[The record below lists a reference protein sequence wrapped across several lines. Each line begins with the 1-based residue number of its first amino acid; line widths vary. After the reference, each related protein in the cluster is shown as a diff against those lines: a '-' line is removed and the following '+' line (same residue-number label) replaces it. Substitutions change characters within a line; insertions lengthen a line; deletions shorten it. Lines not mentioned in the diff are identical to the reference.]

1 MKDFLKDFGKV
12 PKNCPLALGAIENG
26 VQLCYICPKKNDMN
40 MNDWKELCKNVW
52 NWLVKKPQVVNV
64 KKPQV
69 EKVLKGYSPDRMK
82 RYLDAHYEFRYNVL
96 SEVNEFRPKGEDQS
110 AFKLLGK
117 RELNALCMEIQSAGI
132 PCWDRDV
139 ARYIHSTLVEDY
151 HPFTLY
157 IQELPKWDGEDRLT
171 DLAQRVSSEA
181 YWVKHFHRW
190 MLALMAQWM
199 GKNTTYANCVAPL
212 LVSEEQG
219 WLKSTFCKSLMPEP
233 LQAYYTDQIDLSANG
248 RLEGKLAVMGLINL
262 DEFDRLSS
270 RAMAKLKN
278 LMQLSS
284 LSIRKA
290 YQKNYAPLPRIA
302 SFIGTSNRKDL
313 LDDPT
318 GSRRF
323 LCVEV
328 EHRIDCSDIDLPQ
341 IYAQLKAELEAGE
354 RYWFTPDEEQ
364 EIQCHNEAFYQVH
377 PEEEL
382 FRNHFRTP
390 SDGETCEMLSLSDI
404 LETLKE
410 KHGALLRNVS
420 MVKFG
425 NALVA
430 SGVERVHTK
439 LGNRYK
445 LVRVDVGE

>member
-1 MKDFLKDFGKV
+1 M
-12 PKNCPLALGAIENG
+12 
-26 VQLCYICPKKNDMN
+26 Q
-40 MNDWKELCKNVW
+40 
-52 NWLVKKPQVVNV
+52 
-64 KKPQV
+64 
-69 EKVLKGYSPDRMK
+69 KGCLPDKMK
-82 RYLDAHYEFRYNVL
+82 RYLNAHYEFRYNVL
-96 SEVNEFRPKGEDQS
+96 SEINEFRPKGEDLLT
-110 AFKLLGK
+110 FRILGK

-151 HPFTLY
+151 HPFSLY

-171 DLAQRVSSEA
+171 DLAQRVSTEA

-284 LSIRKA
+284 LNIRKS
-290 YQKNYAPLPRIA
+290 YQKNYSQLPRIA

-328 EHRIDCSDIDLPQ
+328 EHRIDCTDIDLSQ

-354 RYWFTPDEEQ
+354 RYWFTSEEEQ
-364 EIQCHNEAFYQVH
+364 EIQFHNEAFYQVH

-382 FRNHFRTP
+382 FRNHFRVP
-390 SDGETCEMLSLSDI
+390 SEGEMCEMLSLSEI
-404 LETLKE
+404 LEALKE
-410 KHGALLRNVS
+410 KHGSLLRNVS

-439 LGNRYK
+439 FGNRYK

>member
-1 MKDFLKDFGKV
+1 MITWKV
-12 PKNCPLALGAIENG
+12 F
-26 VQLCYICPKKNDMN
+26 
-40 MNDWKELCKNVW
+40 CKNLW
-52 NWLVKKPQVVNV
+52 NLLVKKPQVTNV
-64 KKPQV
+64 KKLQV
-69 EKVLKGYSPDRMK
+69 EKVQKGCLPDKMK
-82 RYLDAHYEFRYNVL
+82 RYLNAHYEFRYNVL
-96 SEVNEFRPKGEDQS
+96 SEINEFRPKGEDLLT
-110 AFKLLGK
+110 FRILGK

-151 HPFTLY
+151 HPFSLY

-171 DLAQRVSSEA
+171 DLAQRVSTEA

-284 LSIRKA
+284 LNIRKS
-290 YQKNYAPLPRIA
+290 YQKNYSQLPRIA

-328 EHRIDCSDIDLPQ
+328 EHRIDCTDIDLSQ

-354 RYWFTPDEEQ
+354 RYWFTSEEEQ
-364 EIQCHNEAFYQVH
+364 EIQFHNEAFYQVH

-382 FRNHFRTP
+382 FRNHFRVP
-390 SDGETCEMLSLSDI
+390 SEGEMCEMFSLSEI
-404 LETLKE
+404 LEALKE
-410 KHGALLRNVS
+410 KHGSLLRNVS

-439 LGNRYK
+439 FGNRYK

>member
-1 MKDFLKDFGKV
+1 MITWKV
-12 PKNCPLALGAIENG
+12 F
-26 VQLCYICPKKNDMN
+26 
-40 MNDWKELCKNVW
+40 CKNLW
-52 NWLVKKPQVVNV
+52 NLLVKKPQVTNV

-69 EKVLKGYSPDRMK
+69 KKVQKGCLPDKMK
-82 RYLDAHYEFRYNVL
+82 RYLNAHYEFRYNVL
-96 SEVNEFRPKGEDQS
+96 SEINEFRPKGEDLLT
-110 AFKLLGK
+110 FRILGK

-151 HPFTLY
+151 HPFSLY

-171 DLAQRVSSEA
+171 DLAQRVSTEA

-284 LSIRKA
+284 LNIRKS
-290 YQKNYAPLPRIA
+290 YQKNYSQLPRIA

-328 EHRIDCSDIDLPQ
+328 DHRIDCTDIDLSQ

-354 RYWFTPDEEQ
+354 RYWFTSEEEQ
-364 EIQCHNEAFYQVH
+364 EIQFHNEAFYQVH

-382 FRNHFRTP
+382 FRNHFRVP
-390 SDGETCEMLSLSDI
+390 SEGEMCQMLSLSEI
-404 LETLKE
+404 LEALKE
-410 KHGALLRNVS
+410 KHGSLLRNVS

-439 LGNRYK
+439 FGNRYK

>member
-1 MKDFLKDFGKV
+1 MITWKV
-12 PKNCPLALGAIENG
+12 F
-26 VQLCYICPKKNDMN
+26 
-40 MNDWKELCKNVW
+40 CKNLW
-52 NWLVKKPQVVNV
+52 NLLVKKPQVTNV

-69 EKVLKGYSPDRMK
+69 KKVQKGCLPDKMK
-82 RYLDAHYEFRYNVL
+82 RYLNAHYEFRYNVL
-96 SEVNEFRPKGEDQS
+96 SEINEFRPKGEDLLT
-110 AFKLLGK
+110 FRILGK

-151 HPFTLY
+151 HPFSLY

-171 DLAQRVSSEA
+171 DLAQRVSTEA
-181 YWVKHFHRW
+181 YCVKHFHRW

-284 LSIRKA
+284 LNIRKS
-290 YQKNYAPLPRIA
+290 YQKNYSQLPRIA

-328 EHRIDCSDIDLPQ
+328 EHRIDCTDIDLSQ

-354 RYWFTPDEEQ
+354 RYWFTSEEEQ
-364 EIQCHNEAFYQVH
+364 EIQFHNEAFYQVH

-382 FRNHFRTP
+382 FRNHFRVP
-390 SDGETCEMLSLSDI
+390 SEGEMCEMLSLSEI
-404 LETLKE
+404 LEALKE
-410 KHGALLRNVS
+410 KHGSLLRNVS

-439 LGNRYK
+439 FGNRYK

>member
-1 MKDFLKDFGKV
+1 MITWKV
-12 PKNCPLALGAIENG
+12 F
-26 VQLCYICPKKNDMN
+26 
-40 MNDWKELCKNVW
+40 CKNLW
-52 NWLVKKPQVVNV
+52 NLLVKKPQVTNV

-69 EKVLKGYSPDRMK
+69 KKVQKGCLPDKMK
-82 RYLDAHYEFRYNVL
+82 RYLNAHYEFRYNVL
-96 SEVNEFRPKGEDQS
+96 SEINEFRPKGEDLLT
-110 AFKLLGK
+110 FRILGK

-151 HPFTLY
+151 HPFSLY

-171 DLAQRVSSEA
+171 DLAQRVSTEA

-284 LSIRKA
+284 LNIRKS
-290 YQKNYAPLPRIA
+290 YQKNYSQLPRIA

-328 EHRIDCSDIDLPQ
+328 EHRIDCTDIDLSQ

-354 RYWFTPDEEQ
+354 RYWFTSEEEQ
-364 EIQCHNEAFYQVH
+364 EIQFHNEAFYQVH

-382 FRNHFRTP
+382 FRNHFRVP
-390 SDGETCEMLSLSDI
+390 SEGEMCEMFSLSEI
-404 LETLKE
+404 LEALKE
-410 KHGALLRNVS
+410 KHGSLLRNVS

-425 NALVA
+425 NALVT

-439 LGNRYK
+439 FGNRYK

>member
-1 MKDFLKDFGKV
+1 MT
-12 PKNCPLALGAIENG
+12 NW
-26 VQLCYICPKKNDMN
+26 KKI
-40 MNDWKELCKNVW
+40 CKNVW
-52 NWLVKKPQVVNV
+52 NWLLENATTISKEPSQVKKEV
-64 KKPQV
+64 KV
-69 EKVLKGYSPDRMK
+69 YSSDKLK
-82 RYLDAHYEFRYNVL
+82 RYLNAHYDFRYNVL
-96 SEVNEFRPKGEDQS
+96 SEVNEYRPKGKDMS
-110 AFKLLGK
+110 AFRMLGK

-132 PCWDRDV
+132 SCWDRDL
-139 ARYIHSTLVEDY
+139 ARYVHSTLVEAY
-151 HPFTLY
+151 HPFGLFVR
-157 IQELPKWDGEDRLT
+157 ELPEWDGKDRLV
-171 DLAQRVSSEA
+171 DLASRVSAED

-199 GKNTTYANCVAPL
+199 GKNTAFANCVAPL
-212 LVSEEQG
+212 LISEEQG

-233 LQAYYTDQIDLSANG
+233 LQAYYTDQMDLSSGGNF
-248 RLEGKLAVMGLINL
+248 EGKLAVMGLVNL
-262 DEFDRLSS
+262 DEFDRLTS
-270 RAMAKLKN
+270 RGMAKLKN

-284 LSIRKA
+284 LNIRKA
-290 YQKNYAPLPRIA
+290 HQKNYTQLPRIA

-328 EHRIDCSDIDLPQ
+328 AHRIDCSDIDLNQ
-341 IYAQLKAELEAGE
+341 IYAQLKSELESGE
-354 RYWFTPDEEQ
+354 RYWFTPEEEQ
-364 EIQCHNEAFYQVH
+364 EIQRHNEAFYQFH

-382 FRNHFRTP
+382 FRNHFRAAS
-390 SDGETCEMLSLSDI
+390 SDEAYEMLSLSEI
-404 LETLKE
+404 LEALKE
-410 KHGALLRNVS
+410 KHGSLLRNVS

-445 LVRVDVGE
+445 LVRVGSGE

>member
-1 MKDFLKDFGKV
+1 MITWKV
-12 PKNCPLALGAIENG
+12 F
-26 VQLCYICPKKNDMN
+26 
-40 MNDWKELCKNVW
+40 CKNLW
-52 NWLVKKPQVVNV
+52 NLLVKKPQVTNV

-69 EKVLKGYSPDRMK
+69 EKVQKGCLPDKMK
-82 RYLDAHYEFRYNVL
+82 RYLNAHYEFRYNVL
-96 SEVNEFRPKGEDQS
+96 SEINEFRPKGEDLLT
-110 AFKLLGK
+110 FRILGK

-151 HPFTLY
+151 HPFFLY

-171 DLAQRVSSEA
+171 DLAQRVSTEA

-219 WLKSTFCKSLMPEP
+219 WLKSTFCKSLMPES

-270 RAMAKLKN
+270 RALAKLKN

-284 LSIRKA
+284 LNIRKS
-290 YQKNYAPLPRIA
+290 YQKNYSQLPRIA

-328 EHRIDCSDIDLPQ
+328 EHRIDCTDIDLSQ

-354 RYWFTPDEEQ
+354 RYWFISEEEQ
-364 EIQCHNEAFYQVH
+364 EIQFHNEAFYQVH

-382 FRNHFRTP
+382 FRNHFRVP
-390 SDGETCEMLSLSDI
+390 SEGEMCEMLSLSDI
-404 LETLKE
+404 LEALKE
-410 KHGALLRNVS
+410 KHGSLLRNVS

-439 LGNRYK
+439 FGNRYK

>member
-1 MKDFLKDFGKV
+1 MITWKV
-12 PKNCPLALGAIENG
+12 F
-26 VQLCYICPKKNDMN
+26 
-40 MNDWKELCKNVW
+40 CKNLW
-52 NWLVKKPQVVNV
+52 NLLVKKPQVTNV

-69 EKVLKGYSPDRMK
+69 KKVQKGCLPDKMK
-82 RYLDAHYEFRYNVL
+82 RYLNAHYEFRYNVL
-96 SEVNEFRPKGEDQS
+96 SEINEFRPKGEGLLT
-110 AFKLLGK
+110 FRILGK

-151 HPFTLY
+151 HPFSLY

-171 DLAQRVSSEA
+171 DLAQRVSTEA

-233 LQAYYTDQIDLSANG
+233 LQAYYTDQIDLSGNG

-284 LSIRKA
+284 LNIRKS
-290 YQKNYAPLPRIA
+290 YQKNYSQLPRIA

-328 EHRIDCSDIDLPQ
+328 EHRIDCTDIDLSQ

-354 RYWFTPDEEQ
+354 RYWFTSEEEQ
-364 EIQCHNEAFYQVH
+364 EIQFHNEAFYQVH

-382 FRNHFRTP
+382 FRNHFRVP
-390 SDGETCEMLSLSDI
+390 SEGEMCEMFSLSEI
-404 LETLKE
+404 LEALKE
-410 KHGALLRNVS
+410 KHGSLLRNVS

-439 LGNRYK
+439 FGNRYK

>member
-1 MKDFLKDFGKV
+1 MITWKV
-12 PKNCPLALGAIENG
+12 F
-26 VQLCYICPKKNDMN
+26 
-40 MNDWKELCKNVW
+40 CKNLW
-52 NWLVKKPQVVNV
+52 NLLVKKPQVTNV
-64 KKPQV
+64 KKPQM
-69 EKVLKGYSPDRMK
+69 EKVQKGCLPDKMK
-82 RYLDAHYEFRYNVL
+82 RYLNAHYEFRYNVL
-96 SEVNEFRPKGEDQS
+96 SEINEFRPKGEDLLT
-110 AFKLLGK
+110 FRILGK

-151 HPFTLY
+151 HPFSLY

-171 DLAQRVSSEA
+171 DLAQRVSTEA

-284 LSIRKA
+284 LNIRKS
-290 YQKNYAPLPRIA
+290 YQKNYSQLPRIA

-328 EHRIDCSDIDLPQ
+328 EHRIDCTDIDLSQ

-354 RYWFTPDEEQ
+354 RYWFTSEEEQ
-364 EIQCHNEAFYQVH
+364 EIQFHNEAFYQVH

-382 FRNHFRTP
+382 FRNHFRVP
-390 SDGETCEMLSLSDI
+390 SEGEMCEMFSLSEI
-404 LETLKE
+404 LEALKE
-410 KHGALLRNVS
+410 KHGSLLRNVS

-439 LGNRYK
+439 FGNRYK

>member
-1 MKDFLKDFGKV
+1 MITWKV
-12 PKNCPLALGAIENG
+12 F
-26 VQLCYICPKKNDMN
+26 
-40 MNDWKELCKNVW
+40 CKNLW
-52 NWLVKKPQVVNV
+52 NLLVKKPQVTNV

-69 EKVLKGYSPDRMK
+69 KKVQKGCLPDKMK
-82 RYLDAHYEFRYNVL
+82 RYLNAHYEFRYNVL
-96 SEVNEFRPKGEDQS
+96 SEINEFRPKGEDLLT
-110 AFKLLGK
+110 FRILGK

-151 HPFTLY
+151 HPFSLY

-171 DLAQRVSSEA
+171 DLAQRVSTEA

-284 LSIRKA
+284 LNIRKS
-290 YQKNYAPLPRIA
+290 YQKNNSQLPRIA

-328 EHRIDCSDIDLPQ
+328 EHRIDCTDIDLSQ

-354 RYWFTPDEEQ
+354 RYWFTSEEEQ
-364 EIQCHNEAFYQVH
+364 EIQFHNEAFYQVH

-382 FRNHFRTP
+382 FRNHFRVP
-390 SDGETCEMLSLSDI
+390 SEGEMCEMFSLSEI
-404 LETLKE
+404 LEALKE
-410 KHGALLRNVS
+410 KHGSLLRNVS

-425 NALVA
+425 NALVT

-439 LGNRYK
+439 FGNRYK

>member
-1 MKDFLKDFGKV
+1 MITWKV
-12 PKNCPLALGAIENG
+12 F
-26 VQLCYICPKKNDMN
+26 
-40 MNDWKELCKNVW
+40 CKNLW
-52 NWLVKKPQVVNV
+52 NLLVKKPQVTNV

-69 EKVLKGYSPDRMK
+69 EKVQKGCLPDKMK
-82 RYLDAHYEFRYNVL
+82 RYLNAHYEFRYNVL
-96 SEVNEFRPKGEDQS
+96 SEINEFRPKGEDLLT
-110 AFKLLGK
+110 FRILGK

-151 HPFTLY
+151 HPFSLY

-171 DLAQRVSSEA
+171 DLAQRVSTEA

-248 RLEGKLAVMGLINL
+248 RQEGKLAVMGLINL

-284 LSIRKA
+284 LNIRKS
-290 YQKNYAPLPRIA
+290 YQKNYSQLPRIA

-328 EHRIDCSDIDLPQ
+328 EHRIDCTDIDLSQ

-354 RYWFTPDEEQ
+354 RYWFTSEEEQ
-364 EIQCHNEAFYQVH
+364 EIQFHNEAFYQVH

-382 FRNHFRTP
+382 FRNHFRVP
-390 SDGETCEMLSLSDI
+390 SEGEMCEMLSLSEI
-404 LETLKE
+404 LEALKE
-410 KHGALLRNVS
+410 KHGSLLRNVS

-439 LGNRYK
+439 FGNRYK

>member
-1 MKDFLKDFGKV
+1 MITWKV
-12 PKNCPLALGAIENG
+12 F
-26 VQLCYICPKKNDMN
+26 
-40 MNDWKELCKNVW
+40 CKNLW
-52 NWLVKKPQVVNV
+52 NLLVKKPQVTNV

-69 EKVLKGYSPDRMK
+69 EKVQKGCLPDKMK
-82 RYLDAHYEFRYNVL
+82 RYLNAHYEFRYNVL
-96 SEVNEFRPKGEDQS
+96 SEINEFRPKGEDLLT
-110 AFKLLGK
+110 FRILGK

-151 HPFTLY
+151 HPFSLY

-171 DLAQRVSSEA
+171 DLAQRVSTEA

-284 LSIRKA
+284 LNIRKS
-290 YQKNYAPLPRIA
+290 YQKNYSQLPRIA

-328 EHRIDCSDIDLPQ
+328 EHRIDCTDIDLSQ

-354 RYWFTPDEEQ
+354 RYWFTSEEEQ
-364 EIQCHNEAFYQVH
+364 EIQFHNEAFYQVH

-382 FRNHFRTP
+382 FRNHFRVP
-390 SDGETCEMLSLSDI
+390 SEGEMCEMFSLSEI
-404 LETLKE
+404 LEALKE
-410 KHGALLRNVS
+410 KHGSLLRNVS

-439 LGNRYK
+439 YGNRYK

>member
-1 MKDFLKDFGKV
+1 MITWKV
-12 PKNCPLALGAIENG
+12 F
-26 VQLCYICPKKNDMN
+26 
-40 MNDWKELCKNVW
+40 CKNLW
-52 NWLVKKPQVVNV
+52 NLLVKKPQVTNV

-69 EKVLKGYSPDRMK
+69 EKVQKGCLPDKMK
-82 RYLDAHYEFRYNVL
+82 RYLNAHYEFRYNVL
-96 SEVNEFRPKGEDQS
+96 SEINEFRPKGEDLLT
-110 AFKLLGK
+110 FRILGK

-151 HPFTLY
+151 HPFSLY

-171 DLAQRVSSEA
+171 DLAQRVSTEA

-284 LSIRKA
+284 LNIRKS
-290 YQKNYAPLPRIA
+290 YQKNYSQLPRIA

-328 EHRIDCSDIDLPQ
+328 EHRIDCTDIDLSQ

-354 RYWFTPDEEQ
+354 RYWFTSEEEQ
-364 EIQCHNEAFYQVH
+364 EIQFHNEAFYQVH

-382 FRNHFRTP
+382 FRNHFRVP
-390 SDGETCEMLSLSDI
+390 SEGEMCQMLSLSEI
-404 LETLKE
+404 LDALKE
-410 KHGALLRNVS
+410 KHGSLLRNVS

-439 LGNRYK
+439 FGNRYK

>member
-1 MKDFLKDFGKV
+1 MITWKV
-12 PKNCPLALGAIENG
+12 F
-26 VQLCYICPKKNDMN
+26 
-40 MNDWKELCKNVW
+40 CKNLW
-52 NWLVKKPQVVNV
+52 NLLVKKPQVTNV

-69 EKVLKGYSPDRMK
+69 KKVQKGCLPDKMK
-82 RYLDAHYEFRYNVL
+82 RYLNAHYEFRYNVL
-96 SEVNEFRPKGEDQS
+96 SEINEFRPKGEDLLT
-110 AFKLLGK
+110 FRILGK

-151 HPFTLY
+151 HPFSLY
-157 IQELPKWDGEDRLT
+157 IQELPKWDGEDLLT
-171 DLAQRVSSEA
+171 DLAQRVSTEA

-284 LSIRKA
+284 LNIRKS
-290 YQKNYAPLPRIA
+290 YQKNYSQLPRIA

-328 EHRIDCSDIDLPQ
+328 EHRIDCTDIDLSQ

-354 RYWFTPDEEQ
+354 RYWFTSEEEQ
-364 EIQCHNEAFYQVH
+364 EIQFHNEAFYQVH

-382 FRNHFRTP
+382 FRNHFRVP
-390 SDGETCEMLSLSDI
+390 SEGEMCEMFSLSEI
-404 LETLKE
+404 LEALKE
-410 KHGALLRNVS
+410 KHGSLLRNVS

-439 LGNRYK
+439 FGNRYK

>member
-1 MKDFLKDFGKV
+1 MT
-12 PKNCPLALGAIENG
+12 NW
-26 VQLCYICPKKNDMN
+26 KKI
-40 MNDWKELCKNVW
+40 CKNVW
-52 NWLVKKPQVVNV
+52 NWLLGNATAISKEPSQVKKEV
-64 KKPQV
+64 KV
-69 EKVLKGYSPDRMK
+69 YSSDKLK
-82 RYLDAHYEFRYNVL
+82 RYLNAHYDFRYNVL
-96 SEVNEFRPKGEDQS
+96 SEVNEYRPKGKDMS
-110 AFKLLGK
+110 AFRMLGK

-132 PCWDRDV
+132 SCWDRDL
-139 ARYIHSTLVEDY
+139 ARYVHSTLVEAY
-151 HPFTLY
+151 HPFGLFVR
-157 IQELPKWDGEDRLT
+157 ELPEWDGKDRLV
-171 DLAQRVSSEA
+171 DLASRVSAED

-199 GKNTTYANCVAPL
+199 GKNTAFANCVAPL
-212 LVSEEQG
+212 LISEEQG

-233 LQAYYTDQIDLSANG
+233 LQAYYTDQMDLSSGGNF
-248 RLEGKLAVMGLINL
+248 EGKLAVMGLINL
-262 DEFDRLSS
+262 DEFDRLTS
-270 RAMAKLKN
+270 RGMAKLKN

-284 LSIRKA
+284 LNIRKA
-290 YQKNYAPLPRIA
+290 HQKNYTQLPRIA

-328 EHRIDCSDIDLPQ
+328 AHRIDCSDIDLNQ
-341 IYAQLKAELEAGE
+341 IYAQLKSELESGD
-354 RYWFTPDEEQ
+354 RYWFTPEEEQ
-364 EIQCHNEAFYQVH
+364 EIQRHNEAFYQVH

-382 FRNHFRTP
+382 FRNHFRAAS
-390 SDGETCEMLSLSDI
+390 SDEAYEMLSLSEI
-404 LETLKE
+404 LEALKE
-410 KHGALLRNVS
+410 KHGSLLRNVS

-445 LVRVDVGE
+445 LVRVGAGE

>member
-1 MKDFLKDFGKV
+1 MGLQK
-12 PKNCPLALGAIENG
+12 G
-26 VQLCYICPKKNDMN
+26 VSDITFAEESF
-40 MNDWKELCKNVW
+40 EL
-52 NWLVKKPQVVNV
+52 
-64 KKPQV
+64 
-69 EKVLKGYSPDRMK
+69 
-82 RYLDAHYEFRYNVL
+82 YL
-96 SEVNEFRPKGEDQS
+96 
-110 AFKLLGK
+110 
-117 RELNALCMEIQSAGI
+117 
-132 PCWDRDV
+132 
-139 ARYIHSTLVEDY
+139 
-151 HPFTLY
+151 
-157 IQELPKWDGEDRLT
+157 QELPAWDGIDRLV
-171 DLAQRVSSEA
+171 DLASRVSSEA

-190 MLALMAQWM
+190 MLALLAQWL
-199 GKNTTYANCVAPL
+199 GKNTVFANGVAPL
-212 LVSEEQG
+212 LISEEQG
-219 WLKSTFCKSLMPEP
+219 WLKSTFCKSLMPEA
-233 LQAYYTDQIDLSANG
+233 LQAYYTDQVDLSAG
-248 RLEGKLAVMGLINL
+248 GSLEKKLAVMGLINL
-262 DEFDRLSS
+262 DEFDRLTS
-270 RAMAKLKN
+270 RGMAKLKN

-328 EHRIDCSDIDLPQ
+328 ERRIDCSNINLAQ

-354 RYWFTPDEEQ
+354 RYWFTPEEEQ

-390 SDGETCEMLSLSDI
+390 SEGETCEMLSLSEI
-404 LETLKE
+404 LEVLKE

-445 LVRVDVGE
+445 LVRVDADE

>member
-1 MKDFLKDFGKV
+1 MITWKV
-12 PKNCPLALGAIENG
+12 F
-26 VQLCYICPKKNDMN
+26 
-40 MNDWKELCKNVW
+40 CKNLW
-52 NWLVKKPQVVNV
+52 NLLVKKPQVTNV

-69 EKVLKGYSPDRMK
+69 EKVQKGCLPDKMK
-82 RYLDAHYEFRYNVL
+82 RYLNAHYEFRYNVL
-96 SEVNEFRPKGEDQS
+96 SEINEFRPKGEDLLT
-110 AFKLLGK
+110 FRILGK

-171 DLAQRVSSEA
+171 DLAQRVSTEA

-284 LSIRKA
+284 LNIRKS
-290 YQKNYAPLPRIA
+290 YQKNYSQLPRIA

-328 EHRIDCSDIDLPQ
+328 EHRIDCTDIDLSQ

-354 RYWFTPDEEQ
+354 RYWFTSDEEQ
-364 EIQCHNEAFYQVH
+364 EIQLHNQAFYQVH

-382 FRNHFRTP
+382 LRNHFREP
-390 SDGETCEMLSLSDI
+390 SEGEMCEMFSLSEI
-404 LETLKE
+404 LEALKE
-410 KHGALLRNVS
+410 KHGSLLRNVS

-439 LGNRYK
+439 FGNRYK

>member
-1 MKDFLKDFGKV
+1 MD
-12 PKNCPLALGAIENG
+12 A
-26 VQLCYICPKKNDMN
+26 
-40 MNDWKELCKNVW
+40 WKEFCLRVW
-52 NWLVKKPQVVNV
+52 KWFVKKPRVSDA
-64 KKPQV
+64 KRSSE
-69 EKVLKGYSPDRMK
+69 EKVANRYSPERMK
-82 RYLDAHYEFRYNVL
+82 RYLNAHYEFRYNVL
-96 SEVNEFRPKGEDQS
+96 SEINEFRPKGES
-110 AFKLLGK
+110 L
-117 RELNALCMEIQSAGI
+117 RELNALCLEIQSAGI
-132 PCWDRDV
+132 PCWDRDL

-157 IQELPKWDGEDRLT
+157 VQELPEWDGEDRLV
-171 DLAQRVSSEA
+171 DLASRVSSEA
-181 YWVKHFHRW
+181 YWVKYFHRW
-190 MLALMAQWM
+190 MLALLAQWM
-199 GKNTTYANCVAPL
+199 RKNTTYANCVAPL

-219 WLKSTFCKSLMPEP
+219 WQKSTFCKSLMPEP

-248 RLEGKLAVMGLINL
+248 RLEGKLGVMGLISL
-262 DEFDRLSS
+262 DEFDRLTS
-270 RAMAKLKN
+270 RGMAKLKN

-328 EHRIDCSDIDLPQ
+328 EHRIDCSNINLPQ

-354 RYWFTPDEEQ
+354 RYWFTPEEEQ
-364 EIQCHNEAFYQVH
+364 EIQCHNEAFYQIH

-382 FRNHFRTP
+382 FRNHFR
-390 SDGETCEMLSLSDI
+390 SALEGEACEMLSLSEI
-404 LETLKE
+404 LEVLKE

>member
-1 MKDFLKDFGKV
+1 MK
-12 PKNCPLALGAIENG
+12 N
-26 VQLCYICPKKNDMN
+26 
-40 MNDWKELCKNVW
+40 WKEICMKVW
-52 NWLVKKPQVVNV
+52 KWC
-64 KKPQV
+64 V
-69 EKVLKGYSPDRMK
+69 EKTADNVSQLPKQPGEPNKKSSSGKLKKYLSK
-82 RYLDAHYEFRYNVL
+82 RYDFRYNVL
-96 SEVNEFRPKGEDQS
+96 SGTNEFRPKGVGTA
-110 AFKLLGK
+110 AFRALGK
-117 RELNALCMEIQSAGI
+117 RELNAICMEVQSAGI
-132 PCWDRDV
+132 TCWDRDL
-139 ARYIHSTLVEDY
+139 ARYVHSTLVEAY
-151 HPFTLY
+151 HPFELY
-157 IQELPKWDGEDRLT
+157 LQELPAWDGTDRLA
-171 DLAQRVSSEA
+171 DLASRVSSDA
-181 YWVKHFHRW
+181 YWVKYFHRW
-190 MLALMAQWM
+190 MLALVAQWM
-199 GKNTTYANCVAPL
+199 GKNTIFANGVAPL

-219 WLKSTFCKSLMPEP
+219 WLKSTFCKSLMPEA
-233 LQAYYTDQIDLSANG
+233 LQAYYTDQVDLSTG
-248 RLEGKLAVMGLINL
+248 GSLEKKLAVMGLINL
-262 DEFDRLSS
+262 DEFDRLSP

-284 LSIRKA
+284 LNMRQV
-290 YQKNYAPLPRIA
+290 YQNNYTQLPRIA

-328 EHRIDCSDIDLPQ
+328 EHRIDCSGINLTQ
-341 IYAQLKAELEAGE
+341 IYAQLKSEVEAGE
-354 RYWFTPDEEQ
+354 RYWFTSEEEL
-364 EIQCHNEAFYQVH
+364 EIQQHNEAFYQMH

-390 SDGETCEMLSLSDI
+390 SLGEAYEMFSLSEI
-404 LETLKE
+404 LETLKQ
-410 KHGALLRNVS
+410 KHGSLMRHVS

>member
-1 MKDFLKDFGKV
+1 MITWKV
-12 PKNCPLALGAIENG
+12 F
-26 VQLCYICPKKNDMN
+26 
-40 MNDWKELCKNVW
+40 CKNLW
-52 NWLVKKPQVVNV
+52 NLLVKKPQVINV
-64 KKPQV
+64 KKPKV
-69 EKVLKGYSPDRMK
+69 EKVQKGCLPDKMK
-82 RYLDAHYEFRYNVL
+82 RYLNAHYEFRYNVL
-96 SEVNEFRPKGEDQS
+96 SEINEFRPKGEDLLT
-110 AFKLLGK
+110 FRILGK

-151 HPFTLY
+151 HPFSLY

-171 DLAQRVSSEA
+171 DLAQRVSTEA

-284 LSIRKA
+284 LNIRKS
-290 YQKNYAPLPRIA
+290 YQKNYSQLPRIA

-328 EHRIDCSDIDLPQ
+328 EHRIDCTDIDLSQ

-354 RYWFTPDEEQ
+354 RYWFTSEEEQ
-364 EIQCHNEAFYQVH
+364 EIQFHNEAFYQVH

-382 FRNHFRTP
+382 FRNHFRVP
-390 SDGETCEMLSLSDI
+390 SEGEMCEMFSLSEI
-404 LETLKE
+404 LEALKE
-410 KHGALLRNVS
+410 KHGSLLRNVS

-439 LGNRYK
+439 FGNRYK

>member
-1 MKDFLKDFGKV
+1 M
-12 PKNCPLALGAIENG
+12 
-26 VQLCYICPKKNDMN
+26 
-40 MNDWKELCKNVW
+40 
-52 NWLVKKPQVVNV
+52 
-64 KKPQV
+64 
-69 EKVLKGYSPDRMK
+69 
-82 RYLDAHYEFRYNVL
+82 
-96 SEVNEFRPKGEDQS
+96 
-110 AFKLLGK
+110 
-117 RELNALCMEIQSAGI
+117 
-132 PCWDRDV
+132 

-151 HPFTLY
+151 HPFSLY

-171 DLAQRVSSEA
+171 DLAQRVSTEA

-284 LSIRKA
+284 LNIRKS
-290 YQKNYAPLPRIA
+290 YQKNYSQLPRIA

-328 EHRIDCSDIDLPQ
+328 EHRIDCTDIDLSQ

-354 RYWFTPDEEQ
+354 RYWFTSEEEQ
-364 EIQCHNEAFYQVH
+364 EIQFHNEAFYQVH

-382 FRNHFRTP
+382 FRNHFRVP
-390 SDGETCEMLSLSDI
+390 SEGEMCQMLSLSEI
-404 LETLKE
+404 LEALKE
-410 KHGALLRNVS
+410 KHGSLLRNVS

-439 LGNRYK
+439 FGNRYK

>member
-1 MKDFLKDFGKV
+1 MITWKV
-12 PKNCPLALGAIENG
+12 F
-26 VQLCYICPKKNDMN
+26 
-40 MNDWKELCKNVW
+40 CKNLW
-52 NWLVKKPQVVNV
+52 NLLVKKPQVTNV

-69 EKVLKGYSPDRMK
+69 EKVQKGCLPDKMK
-82 RYLDAHYEFRYNVL
+82 RYLNAHYEFRYNVL
-96 SEVNEFRPKGEDQS
+96 SEINEFRPKGEDLLT
-110 AFKLLGK
+110 FRILGK

-151 HPFTLY
+151 HPFSLY

-171 DLAQRVSSEA
+171 DLAQRVSTEA

-233 LQAYYTDQIDLSANG
+233 LQSYYTDQIDLSANG

-284 LSIRKA
+284 LNIRKS
-290 YQKNYAPLPRIA
+290 YQKNYSQLPRIA

-328 EHRIDCSDIDLPQ
+328 EHRIDCTDIDLSQ

-354 RYWFTPDEEQ
+354 RYWFTSEEEQ
-364 EIQCHNEAFYQVH
+364 EIQFHNEAFYQVH

-382 FRNHFRTP
+382 FRNHFRVP
-390 SDGETCEMLSLSDI
+390 SEGEMCEMFSLSEI
-404 LETLKE
+404 LEALKE
-410 KHGALLRNVS
+410 KHGSLLRNVS

-439 LGNRYK
+439 FGNRYK

>member
-1 MKDFLKDFGKV
+1 
-12 PKNCPLALGAIENG
+12 
-26 VQLCYICPKKNDMN
+26 
-40 MNDWKELCKNVW
+40 
-52 NWLVKKPQVVNV
+52 
-64 KKPQV
+64 
-69 EKVLKGYSPDRMK
+69 
-82 RYLDAHYEFRYNVL
+82 
-96 SEVNEFRPKGEDQS
+96 
-110 AFKLLGK
+110 
-117 RELNALCMEIQSAGI
+117 
-132 PCWDRDV
+132 
-139 ARYIHSTLVEDY
+139 
-151 HPFTLY
+151 
-157 IQELPKWDGEDRLT
+157 
-171 DLAQRVSSEA
+171 
-181 YWVKHFHRW
+181 
-190 MLALMAQWM
+190 MA
-199 GKNTTYANCVAPL
+199 N
-212 LVSEEQG
+212 
-219 WLKSTFCKSLMPEP
+219 
-233 LQAYYTDQIDLSANG
+233 
-248 RLEGKLAVMGLINL
+248 
-262 DEFDRLSS
+262 
-270 RAMAKLKN
+270 LKN

-328 EHRIDCSDIDLPQ
+328 EHRIDCSGIDLNQ
-341 IYAQLKAELEAGE
+341 IYAQLKAELAAGE

-364 EIQCHNEAFYQVH
+364 EIQRHNGAFYQVH

-382 FRNHFRTP
+382 FRNHFRAAS
-390 SDGETCEMLSLSDI
+390 SDEAYEMLSLSEI
-404 LETLKE
+404 LEALKE

-445 LVRVDVGE
+445 LVRVDAGE

>member
-1 MKDFLKDFGKV
+1 MITWKV
-12 PKNCPLALGAIENG
+12 F
-26 VQLCYICPKKNDMN
+26 
-40 MNDWKELCKNVW
+40 CKNLW
-52 NWLVKKPQVVNV
+52 NLLVKKPQVTNV

-69 EKVLKGYSPDRMK
+69 EKVQKGCLPDKMK
-82 RYLDAHYEFRYNVL
+82 RYLNAHYEFRYNVL
-96 SEVNEFRPKGEDQS
+96 SEINEFRPKGEGLLT
-110 AFKLLGK
+110 FRILGK

-151 HPFTLY
+151 HPFSLY

-171 DLAQRVSSEA
+171 DLAQRVSTEA

-284 LSIRKA
+284 LNIRKS
-290 YQKNYAPLPRIA
+290 YQKNYSQLPRIA

-328 EHRIDCSDIDLPQ
+328 EHRIDCTDIDLSQ

-354 RYWFTPDEEQ
+354 RYWFTSEEEQ
-364 EIQCHNEAFYQVH
+364 EIQFHNEAFYQVH

-382 FRNHFRTP
+382 FRNHFRVP
-390 SDGETCEMLSLSDI
+390 SEGEMCEMLSLSEI
-404 LETLKE
+404 LEALKE
-410 KHGALLRNVS
+410 KHGSLLRNVS

-439 LGNRYK
+439 FGNRYK